1 MKSEKSDLW
10 LQRLLLLCAAAG
22 WLTAAAPE
30 QLTLVLNVGLHMV
43 YMSDRSRLPTCQ
55 RHSHKLL
62 AALSCLTI
70 AHAVRDW
77 ALPGDLG

>member
-1 MKSEKSDLW
+1 MEKSDLA

-22 WLTAAAPE
+22 WLTAAAPG
-30 QLTLVLNVGLHMV
+30 QLTLVLNDVGLHMV
-43 YMSDRSRLPTCQ
+43 CMLNRSHLPTL

-62 AALSCLTI
+62 AALGCLTI

-77 ALPGDLG
+77 ALPGYLS